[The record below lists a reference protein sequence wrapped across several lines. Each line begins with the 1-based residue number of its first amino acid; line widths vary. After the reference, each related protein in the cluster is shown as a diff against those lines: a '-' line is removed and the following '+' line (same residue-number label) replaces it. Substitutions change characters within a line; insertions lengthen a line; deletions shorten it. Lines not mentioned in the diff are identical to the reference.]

1 MSIWDLMRMLEDN
14 LVNLKFA
21 IYGTM
26 IAAIINNTNIKSKGI
41 KKHKVT
47 GRPLRSKGINNT
59 AYCVKF
65 LFEMGEVKSSF

>member
-1 MSIWDLMRMLEDN
+1 MIT
-14 LVNLKFA
+14 A
-21 IYGTM
+21 IV
-26 IAAIINNTNIKSKGI
+26 NNTNIKSKGI

-65 LFEMGEVKSSF
+65 LFGMGEVKH

>member
-1 MSIWDLMRMLEDN
+1 MRMLEDN

-21 IYGTM
+21 IYDNM
-26 IAAIINNTNIKSKGI
+26 IAAIVNNTNIKSKGI

-47 GRPLRSKGINNT
+47 DHPLCRKGINNT

-65 LFEMGEVKSSF
+65 LFGMGEVKSSL